1 MNELKNELEL
11 QVLSVMINDPQIIP
25 NVHQI
30 MTAEDFSIENRELF
44 IRITELS
51 NINDKF
57 GLIIELSKMK
67 INGWGI
73 KELSELQSKGN
84 EFSLERLYFNNVF
97 QQLKDIRI
105 ANELSNLLKKKIS
118 ELNNDTCG
126 LDKAIELRSEI
137 DEIIK
142 TTENLKDDKSFSEN
156 LPAILSSIEDEM
168 KPDSKSSITLK
179 NFPSFNNATGG
190 LKVSNLVGIAG
201 TYKSGKTT
209 FGLNII
215 LDIVKQGVPC
225 GFFSLELSQEE
236 LNKKLLGMLSRV
248 EYENLREPKKLDEKS
263 KDKISKLY
271 SDNAKLPLYTSDKI
285 MTEYELKNK
294 TRYWKE
300 RFGIKAICID
310 YLGYIRSNK
319 KFDNR
324 EREMSYYSGFLKQL
338 AKELDIVVI
347 VLAQLNRQG
356 RKEPSTEYLAESIA
370 LARDC
375 DFLFIIYNPVEIG
388 INKDQNIEYN
398 ESHFLV
404 KLDTTRHTRFKKQ
417 FLLSM
422 NDDSNFVE
430 IATEYDNDY
439 LKRLV
444 EENRHLICEEVI

>member
-1 MNELKNELEL
+1 MKELKNELEL
-11 QVLSVMINDPQIIP
+11 QILSVMLSDPQIIP

-30 MTAEDFSIENRELF
+30 ITAEDFSPENRELF
-44 IRITELS
+44 TKLTELS
-51 NINDKF
+51 HIEDNF
-57 GLIIELSKMK
+57 GLVIELSKM
-67 INGWGI
+67 NLENWGI
-73 KELSELQSKGN
+73 KELNELQSRGN

-105 ANELSNLLKKKIS
+105 ANDLANLLKEKIT
-118 ELNNDTCG
+118 ELKTDTCG
-126 LDKAIELRSEI
+126 LDKVIELRSEL
-137 DEIIK
+137 DDIIK

-156 LPAILSSIEDEM
+156 LPEILSSIEEEM
-168 KPDSKSSITLK
+168 KPNSKGSVTLT
-179 NFPSFNNATGG
+179 NFPSFNNSTGG
-190 LKVSNLVGIAG
+190 LKASNLVGIAG
-201 TYKSGKTT
+201 TYKSGKTS
-209 FGLNII
+209 FGLNIV
-215 LDIVKQGVPC
+215 LDIAKQDIPC

-248 EYENLREPKKLDEKS
+248 EYENLREPKKLDDRAKEK
-263 KDKISKLY
+263 L
-271 SDNAKLPLYTSDKI
+271 SDLHRECSDLPLYTSDKL
-285 MTEYELKNK
+285 MTEFELKNK
-294 TRYWKE
+294 ARYWKE
-300 RFGIKAICID
+300 RFGVKVICVD
-310 YLGYIRSNK
+310 YLGYIRSHK

-324 EREMSYYSGFLKQL
+324 EREMSYYSGFLKQM
-338 AKELDIVVI
+338 AKELDIVVV

-388 INKDQNIEYN
+388 IKRNQKIEYN

-417 FLLSM
+417 FLLRM

-439 LKRLV
+439 LNNVFQEKAD
-444 EENRHLICEEVI
+444 LIF

>member
-1 MNELKNELEL
+1 MKELKNELEL
-11 QVLSVMINDPQIIP
+11 QILSVMLNDPHIIP

-30 MTAEDFSIENRELF
+30 ITAEDFAPENKELF
-44 IRITELS
+44 TKLTELS
-51 NINDKF
+51 HFEDKF
-57 GLIIELSKMK
+57 GLVIELSKMN
-67 INGWGI
+67 IENWGI
-73 KELSELQSKGN
+73 KELNELQSKGN

-105 ANELSNLLKKKIS
+105 ANDLTTLLKEKIT
-118 ELNNDTCG
+118 ELKTDTCG
-126 LDKAIELRSEI
+126 LDKVIELKSELDDI
-137 DEIIK
+137 VK
-142 TTENLKDDKSFSEN
+142 TTENLKDDKSFSDN
-156 LPAILSSIEDEM
+156 LPEILSSIEEEM
-168 KPDSKSSITLK
+168 KPNSKGSVTLT
-179 NFPSFNNATGG
+179 NFPSFNNSTGG
-190 LKVSNLVGIAG
+190 LKASNLVGIAG

-209 FGLNII
+209 FGLNIV
-215 LDIVKQGVPC
+215 LDVAKQDIPC

-248 EYENLREPKKLDEKS
+248 AYENLREPKKLDEKS
-263 KDKISKLY
+263 KEKLSELY
-271 SDNAKLPLYTSDKI
+271 RDNSKLPLYTSDKLL
-285 MTEYELKNK
+285 TEFELKNK
-294 TRYWKE
+294 ARYWKD
-300 RFGIKAICID
+300 RFGVKVICID
-310 YLGYIRSNK
+310 YLGYMRSHK

-324 EREMSYYSGFLKQL
+324 EREMSYYSGFLKQM

-388 INKDQNIEYN
+388 IYRDRDIEYN

-417 FLLSM
+417 FLLAM

-430 IATEYDNDY
+430 TATEYDNDY
-439 LKRLV
+439 LKKLV
-444 EENRHLICEEVI
+444 EENQHLFSEEVI